1 MKFLYTSFFSL
12 VCFFSIPSF
21 AQFDVNNLSVELGYG
36 YTGAVGPYS
45 TIFNSNFSGMRH
57 YDLGIRYMFSETI
70 GAKVFYKVDSF
81 VNDPGGKIGITYNT
95 IGGSFVYN
103 VGKEF
108 GLTYFTRDRIG
119 LLTHLDGGVSFSRVI
134 DTRIIEKVGIVGLG
148 ITPMCTL
155 SDKLVLYSDFTYN
168 WNLKQHY
175 GFDGMLLNA
184 DYTPEPG
191 SFYNFSIGL
200 IYYIGENKYHNDWY

>member
-1 MKFLYTSFFSL
+1 M
-12 VCFFSIPSF
+12 
-21 AQFDVNNLSVELGYG
+21 
-36 YTGAVGPYS
+36 GPYS
-45 TIFNSNFSGMRH
+45 PVFNSNFSGMRH
-57 YDLGIRYMFSETI
+57 YDLGIRYMFTEKI

-119 LLTHLDGGVSFSRVI
+119 VLTHLDGGVSFSRVI

-148 ITPMCTL
+148 VTPMCTL
-155 SDKLVLYSDFTYN
+155 SNKFALYGDFTYN

-200 IYYIGENKYHNDWY
+200 IYYIGEHQYHADWY